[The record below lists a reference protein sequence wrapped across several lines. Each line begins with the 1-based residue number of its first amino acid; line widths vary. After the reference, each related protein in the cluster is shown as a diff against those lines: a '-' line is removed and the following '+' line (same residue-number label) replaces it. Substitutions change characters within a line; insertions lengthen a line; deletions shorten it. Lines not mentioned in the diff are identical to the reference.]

1 MVAYFFY
8 YISSMVQP
16 QVIWLTGLS
25 GAGKS
30 TIASHL
36 AKSLSE
42 KDIKTFVID
51 GDVLR
56 ESFGHDLSFSKE
68 DRSKNVARAIH
79 LANQKLHEGFVV
91 IVALI
96 SPFSADRDFAR
107 TTLGS
112 LFKEVYLS
120 TPLSECERRDPKG
133 LYKKTRAGLINDM
146 TGIDSPY
153 ELPLQPEI
161 ILDTSVLNIKESVE
175 KILSTI

>member
-1 MVAYFFY
+1 
-8 YISSMVQP
+8 MVQP

-25 GAGKS
+25 GSGKS
-30 TIASHL
+30 TIASHFK
-36 AKSLSE
+36 KSLSE

-68 DRSKNVARAIH
+68 DRSKNVARAIR

-96 SPFSADRDFAR
+96 SPFIKDREHAR
-107 TTLGS
+107 S
-112 LFKEVYLS
+112 QFKSSEFREVYVS

-133 LYKKTRAGLINDM
+133 LYKKTRGGLIHDM
-146 TGIDSPY
+146 TGINSPY
-153 ELPLQPEI
+153 EPPLNPDLI
-161 ILDTSVLNIKESVE
+161 IDTSHIDADQAT
-175 KILSTI
+175 ILILARLSAPTNPV

>member
-1 MVAYFFY
+1 
-8 YISSMVQP
+8 MVQP

-36 AKSLSE
+36 AKSLGE

-96 SPFSADRDFAR
+96 SPFRAD
-107 TTLGS
+107 
-112 LFKEVYLS
+112 
-120 TPLSECERRDPKG
+120 RDPKG
-133 LYKKTRAGLINDM
+133 LYKQTRAGLILDM
-146 TGIDSPY
+146 TGINSPY
-153 ELPLQPEI
+153 EPPPSPDIVINTEDRSIEASTKMIMQRL
-161 ILDTSVLNIKESVE
+161 LDDQIRYN
-175 KILSTI
+175 

>member
-1 MVAYFFY
+1 MRPARLPLPTWAEVAL
-8 YISSMVQP
+8 P
-16 QVIWLTGLS
+16 PLDN
-25 GAGKS
+25 
-30 TIASHL
+30 IAL
-36 AKSLSE
+36 AFL
-42 KDIKTFVID
+42 V
-51 GDVLR
+51 V
-56 ESFGHDLSFSKE
+56 
-68 DRSKNVARAIH
+68 
-79 LANQKLHEGFVV
+79 VV

-96 SPFSADRDFAR
+96 SPFRADRDFAR

-133 LYKKTRAGLINDM
+133 LYKKTRAGLISDM

-153 ELPLQPEI
+153 EVPLQPEI

>member
-1 MVAYFFY
+1 
-8 YISSMVQP
+8 MVQP

-36 AKSLSE
+36 AKSLGE

-79 LANQKLHEGFVV
+79 LANQKLHEGFAV

-133 LYKKTRAGLINDM
+133 LYKKTRAGLISDM

-153 ELPLQPEI
+153 EVPLQPEI
-161 ILDTSVLNIKESVE
+161 IIDTSLLKIEESVE

>member
-1 MVAYFFY
+1 
-8 YISSMVQP
+8 MVQP

-36 AKSLSE
+36 ERRLSE

-96 SPFSADRDFAR
+96 SPFIKDRANAR
-107 TTLGS
+107 SQFMLS
-112 LFKEVYLS
+112 QFKEVYLS
-120 TPLSECERRDPKG
+120 TPLSECEKRDPKG
-133 LYKKTRAGLINDM
+133 LYKQTRAGLILDM
-146 TGIDSPY
+146 TGINSPY
-153 ELPLQPEI
+153 EPPPSPDIVINTEDWSIEASTKMIMQRL
-161 ILDTSVLNIKESVE
+161 LDDQIPYN
-175 KILSTI
+175 

>member
-1 MVAYFFY
+1 
-8 YISSMVQP
+8 MVQP

-96 SPFSADRDFAR
+96 SPFRADRDLAR

-133 LYKKTRAGLINDM
+133 LYKKTRAGLISDM

-153 ELPLQPEI
+153 EVPLQPEI